1 MQEHDLT
8 FVRAEM
14 AVAEAPPRSG
24 QGFIGWIRKNLFASI
39 GDTIL
44 TLLGVALVALIV
56 PPLADWLFLHAQW
69 TGTDRT
75 FCATKAQGGI
85 HPDGWS
91 GACWAFVGQKFQQF
105 LYGRYP
111 VGERWRVDLVGALF
125 IVLLAS
131 LLIPRVPRKGLNAL
145 LFFVVYPVISFFL
158 LLGGRFG
165 LTHVETPLWGGLMV
179 TLILSFVGIVA
190 SFPMGILLALGRRS
204 RLPIVKGV
212 CVAFIEIVRGVPL
225 VTVLFMASVML
236 PLFLPPG
243 TTFDKLLR
251 ALVGVSIFAGAY
263 MAEVI
268 RGGLQAIPR
277 GQYDGADSLGLSYW
291 QKMGLIVLPQA
302 VKLIIPGIVNEFIG
316 LFKDTTL
323 VYIIGMF
330 DLLGIV
336 TQNFSDSNWASP
348 QTPLSGLVFA
358 GFVYWCFCFAMS
370 RYSQFIERRLDRDR
384 KR

>member
-1 MQEHDLT
+1 MQEHDLA

-14 AVAEAPPRSG
+14 APAEAPPRRE
-24 QGFIGWIRKNLFASI
+24 QGIAGWIRKNLFASA
-39 GDTIL
+39 GDTLL
-44 TLLGVALVALIV
+44 TILGVVLIALVV
-56 PPLADWLFLHAQW
+56 PPLVDWLFFHAEW
-69 TGTDRT
+69 SGTNRT
-75 FCATKAQGGI
+75 FCATRSQGGL

-105 LYGRYP
+105 LYGLYP

-125 IVLLAS
+125 ILLLAP
-131 LLIPRVPRKGLNAL
+131 LLVPKVPRKGVNAL
-145 LFFVVYPVISFFL
+145 LFFIVYPIVSYFL
-158 LLGGRFG
+158 LLGGHFG
-165 LTHVETPLWGGLMV
+165 LSHVETPLWGGLMV

-190 SFPMGILLALGRRS
+190 SFPIGIVLALGRRS
-204 RLPIVKGV
+204 RLPIVKAASIG
-212 CVAFIEIVRGVPL
+212 FIEIVRGVPL

-243 TTFDKLLR
+243 TSFDKLLR
-251 ALVGVSIFAGAY
+251 ALVGVSVFAGAY

-268 RGGLQAIPR
+268 RGGLQAVPVS
-277 GQYDGADSLGLSYW
+277 QYEAADSLGLSYW
-291 QKMGLIVLPQA
+291 QKMGLVILPQA
-302 VKLIIPGIVNEFIG
+302 VKLVIPGIVNEFIG

-330 DLLGIV
+330 DLLGTV
-336 TQNFSDSNWASP
+336 TRNFSDTNWASP

-370 RYSQFIERRLDRDR
+370 RYSRFIERRLDRDR
-384 KR
+384 QR

>member
-1 MQEHDLT
+1 MQEHDLA

-14 AVAEAPPRSG
+14 APAEAPPRRG
-24 QGFIGWIRKNLFASI
+24 QGIAGWIRKNLFASA
-39 GDTIL
+39 GDTLL
-44 TLLGVALVALIV
+44 TILGVVLIALVV
-56 PPLADWLFLHAQW
+56 PPLVDWLFVHAEW
-69 TGTDRT
+69 SGTNRT
-75 FCATKAQGGI
+75 FCATRSQGGL

-105 LYGRYP
+105 LYGLYP

-125 IVLLAS
+125 ILLLS
-131 LLIPRVPRKGLNAL
+131 PLLVPKVPRKGVNAL
-145 LFFVVYPVISFFL
+145 LFFIVYPIVSYFL
-158 LLGGRFG
+158 LLGGHFG
-165 LTHVETPLWGGLMV
+165 LSHVETPLWGGLMV

-190 SFPMGILLALGRRS
+190 SFPIGIVLALGRRS
-204 RLPIVKGV
+204 RLPIVKAASIG
-212 CVAFIEIVRGVPL
+212 FIEIVRGVPL

-243 TTFDKLLR
+243 TSFDKLLR
-251 ALVGVSIFAGAY
+251 ALVGVSVFAGAY

-268 RGGLQAIPR
+268 RGGLQAVPVS
-277 GQYDGADSLGLSYW
+277 QYEAADSLGLSYW
-291 QKMGLIVLPQA
+291 QKMGLVILPQA
-302 VKLIIPGIVNEFIG
+302 VKLVIPGIVNEFIG

-330 DLLGIV
+330 DLLGTV
-336 TQNFSDSNWASP
+336 TRNFSDTNWASP

-370 RYSQFIERRLDRDR
+370 RYSRFIERRLDRDGQR
-384 KR
+384 

>member
-1 MQEHDLT
+1 MQEHDLA

-14 AVAEAPPRSG
+14 APAEAPPRRE
-24 QGFIGWIRKNLFASI
+24 QGVAGWIRKNLFASA
-39 GDTIL
+39 GDTLL
-44 TLLGVALVALIV
+44 TILGVVLIALVV
-56 PPLADWLFLHAQW
+56 PPLVDWLFFHAEW
-69 TGTDRT
+69 SGTNRT
-75 FCATKAQGGI
+75 FCATRSQGGL

-105 LYGRYP
+105 LYGLYP

-125 IVLLAS
+125 ILLLAP
-131 LLIPRVPRKGLNAL
+131 LLVPKVPRKGVNAL
-145 LFFVVYPVISFFL
+145 LFFIVYPIVSYFL
-158 LLGGRFG
+158 LLGGHFG
-165 LTHVETPLWGGLMV
+165 LSHVETPLWGGLMV

-190 SFPMGILLALGRRS
+190 SFPIGIVLALGRRS
-204 RLPIVKGV
+204 RLPIVKAASIG
-212 CVAFIEIVRGVPL
+212 FIEIVRGVPL

-243 TTFDKLLR
+243 TSFDKLLR
-251 ALVGVSIFAGAY
+251 ALVGVSVFAGAY

-268 RGGLQAIPR
+268 RGGLQAVPVN
-277 GQYDGADSLGLSYW
+277 QYEAADSLGLSYW
-291 QKMGLIVLPQA
+291 QKMGLVILPQA
-302 VKLIIPGIVNEFIG
+302 VKLVIPGIVNEFIG

-330 DLLGIV
+330 DLLGTV
-336 TQNFSDSNWASP
+336 TRNFSDTNWASP

-370 RYSQFIERRLDRDR
+370 RYSRFIERRLDRDR
-384 KR
+384 QR

>member
-14 AVAEAPPRSG
+14 AIAEAPPKRERGS
-24 QGFIGWIRKNLFASI
+24 IGWARKNLFASA

-44 TLLGVALVALIV
+44 TLFGVALIALIV
-56 PPLADWLFLHAQW
+56 PPLLDWVLVHAQW
-69 TGTDRT
+69 TGTDRA
-75 FCATKAQGGI
+75 FCATKSQGGI

-105 LYGRYP
+105 VYGLYP
-111 VGERWRVDLVGALF
+111 VGERWRVNLAGGLF
-125 IVLLAS
+125 VLLLAP
-131 LLIPRVPRKGLNAL
+131 LMVPRVPRKGLNAL
-145 LFFVVYPVISFFL
+145 LFFIVLPVISYFL
-158 LLGGRFG
+158 LLGGHFG
-165 LTHVETPLWGGLMV
+165 LAHVETPLWGGLMV
-179 TLILSFVGIVA
+179 TLILSFVGIVT
-190 SFPMGILLALGRRS
+190 SFPIGIALALGRRS
-204 RLPIVKGV
+204 RLPVVKSV
-212 CVAFIEIVRGVPL
+212 SVSFIEIVRGVPL

-243 TTFDKLLR
+243 TSFDKLLR
-251 ALVGVSIFAGAY
+251 ALIGISIFAGAY

-268 RGGLQAIPR
+268 RGGLQAVPR
-277 GQYDGADSLGLSYW
+277 GQYEGADSLGLSYW

-302 VKLIIPGIVNEFIG
+302 VKLVIPGIVNEFIG

-330 DLLGIV
+330 DLLGTV
-336 TQNFSDSNWASP
+336 TRNFADAKWASP

-370 RYSQFIERRLDRDR
+370 RYSQFMERRLDRDR
-384 KR
+384 QR